1 MLKDLIKKFKKSK
14 NIDTKIIACGTHFSS
29 KFGYTYKEL
38 YEDNLKIDIKI
49 KITISDDSSFGS
61 SNFFSEF
68 SKKFNRS
75 LKKIN
80 PDLLIILGDRFEI
93 LAAAS
98 VAVINNVPICHLHGG
113 ESTEGLIDDS
123 IRHAVTKLSSLHFV
137 SHKKYKKRI
146 VQMGENPN
154 NVYNVGALGLNS
166 IKNQK
171 FASLKQLEKK
181 LKIKTKIKNIIVTY
195 HPVTLEKN
203 TYKDIDEI
211 LKAIKLF
218 KEYCFII
225 TAPNMDTQH
234 NQIIYKLKNFAK
246 SRDNIYYF
254 KSLGKKKYFDTLNLC
269 DGVMGNSSSGI
280 IEASSLQK
288 GTINIGERQK
298 GRIQS
303 ISVINC
309 KPNKKDIAKSIKKL
323 VSKKFIKSIK
333 KTKNPYFQNNTENKI
348 LAVIEKKNLENLIKK
363 PFIDHE

>member
-1 MLKDLIKKFKKSK
+1 MRNSFFIKVW
-14 NIDTKIIACGTHFSS
+14 
-29 KFGYTYKEL
+29 L
-38 YEDNLKIDIKI
+38 YKI

-181 LKIKTKIKNIIVTY
+181 
-195 HPVTLEKN
+195 
-203 TYKDIDEI
+203 
-211 LKAIKLF
+211 
-218 KEYCFII
+218 
-225 TAPNMDTQH
+225 
-234 NQIIYKLKNFAK
+234 
-246 SRDNIYYF
+246 
-254 KSLGKKKYFDTLNLC
+254 
-269 DGVMGNSSSGI
+269 
-280 IEASSLQK
+280 
-288 GTINIGERQK
+288 
-298 GRIQS
+298 
-303 ISVINC
+303 
-309 KPNKKDIAKSIKKL
+309 
-323 VSKKFIKSIK
+323 
-333 KTKNPYFQNNTENKI
+333 
-348 LAVIEKKNLENLIKK
+348 
-363 PFIDHE
+363 